1 MVKKVLEEEY
11 IKEFIKYAKAN
22 NKYMKDSDENKESS
36 YLKYWD
42 ANNLYVWAMSQKLQ
56 GNKFEWIEYTSQYNE
71 DLKRYKKI
79 NEKNIIKK
87 MTKDIISKLMF
98 DKKLYEFINDLRFL
112 PVRMKIEKVEKPVTN
127 LDDKIEY
134 AIHIRN
140 LKQALNHKLILK
152 NVHRVIKYY

>member
-56 GNKFEWIEYTSQYNE
+56 VNKFEWIEYTSQYNE

-79 NEKNIIKK
+79 NEKNTIKK

-140 LKQALNHKLILK
+140 LNQALNHKLILK